1 MSGFLARAAR
11 MFIIFYELVKFEH
24 TIFALP
30 FAYIG
35 VFIAAGG
42 WPSGRILLWV
52 TVAMAAARTA
62 AMALNR
68 VIDRHLDAR
77 NPRTRHRLLP
87 RGVVSPRAGWALAA
101 AATLVFVVAAAQLNA
116 LALKLLPLALMILT
130 VYPYT
135 KRFSWLSHFV
145 LGSALACAPVG
156 GWVAV
161 TGELPWQSLL
171 LAAVVILWV
180 AGFDVIY
187 ALQDIDFDR
196 REGLHSIP
204 ARLGVAGGLRV
215 ARWLHL
221 FTVVVLFATWWL
233 LNFGTVFLAGVL
245 FVAGLLLYE
254 HSLVK
259 ADNLERLNLAFF
271 VVNGAVSILLFA
283 FVLADVLLKV
293 A

>member
-1 MSGFLARAAR
+1 
-11 MFIIFYELVKFEH
+11 
-24 TIFALP
+24 
-30 FAYIG
+30 
-35 VFIAAGG
+35 
-42 WPSGRILLWV
+42 
-52 TVAMAAARTA
+52 
-62 AMALNR
+62 
-68 VIDRHLDAR
+68 
-77 NPRTRHRLLP
+77 
-87 RGVVSPRAGWALAA
+87 
-101 AATLVFVVAAAQLNA
+101 
-116 LALKLLPLALMILT
+116 
-130 VYPYT
+130 
-135 KRFSWLSHFV
+135 
-145 LGSALACAPVG
+145 
-156 GWVAV
+156 
-161 TGELPWQSLL
+161 
-171 LAAVVILWV
+171 VVILWV

-245 FVAGLLLYE
+245 LVAGLLLYE

-259 ADNLERLNLAFF
+259 TDNLERLNLAFF